1 MNIGII
7 TFLCLAR
14 GENII
19 QTYVTFWE
27 DLEGDLY
34 SSVELYH

>member
-7 TFLCLAR
+7 TFLCSAK
-14 GENII
+14 GGNII
-19 QTYVTFWE
+19 QIYVTFWE

-34 SSVELYH
+34 SSVELN